1 MAAGDTFLGLRN
13 FVKGKINPRELTSL
27 DKLISDVQV
36 NKNNLAQSKI
46 LVDFDN
52 EEDFLTSF
60 GFSDDDAWFYNRINS
75 PYYDYEFH
83 ISDSIADD
91 FAQGYGTDFFSDEN
105 KNLMEKISNFIS
117 KEEVDFDEYESI
129 GNFFKTLED
138 LYPREFSN
146 IVSELTYYR
155 NRSLNISAQESIEN
169 DLESWAKNNSYEIN
183 SHTTGIWITIADLL
197 EKYVRY
203 NVPHLDLEDL
213 FKTIYEDK
221 NESYNWSE
229 DIYDYEREEYF
240 EQENFNRDVER
251 ILEKII
257 SNIEENFDNFS
268 KYLEMVNRIKS
279 KFVINKTY
287 PLPKDRTTT
296 FFIKGFDK
304 ENNKI
309 NIRLVHKGESKVIS
323 LSEENFYHLLFQ
335 PTLFNLEDM

>member
-13 FVKGKINPRELTSL
+13 FIKGKINPKELISI

-36 NKNNLAQSKI
+36 DKNNLAQSKI

-83 ISDSIADD
+83 VSDSIYDD
-91 FAQGYGTDFFSDEN
+91 FVQGYGTDFFSDEN

-129 GNFFKTLED
+129 GNFFRTLED

-155 NRSLNISAQESIEN
+155 NRSLNISAQESIKN

-257 SNIEENFDNFS
+257 SNIEE
-268 KYLEMVNRIKS
+268 V
-279 KFVINKTY
+279 
-287 PLPKDRTTT
+287 
-296 FFIKGFDK
+296 
-304 ENNKI
+304 
-309 NIRLVHKGESKVIS
+309 
-323 LSEENFYHLLFQ
+323 
-335 PTLFNLEDM
+335 ED